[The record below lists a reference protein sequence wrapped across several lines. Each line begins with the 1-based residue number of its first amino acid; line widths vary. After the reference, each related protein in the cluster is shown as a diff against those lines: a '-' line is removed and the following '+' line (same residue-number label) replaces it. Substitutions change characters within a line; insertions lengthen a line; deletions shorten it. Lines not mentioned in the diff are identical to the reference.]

1 LSKSAIGDILKEN
14 LAFFSGKMVWSKN
27 ICAIMNRK
35 ITQYEVAKKIGV
47 STATVSRVLNKDPH
61 VDQVTRRKV
70 LDAIEKLGYIPNQI
84 ARSLASGRNSSIL
97 LLILDK
103 EPIFPSTWQY
113 ELPVLQGINKY
124 MQEKK
129 YTLQIEMVNGR
140 DSFVMDRV
148 QEELIRSRS
157 IDGLIILTSWPI
169 GDTLV
174 QKIDRYR
181 IPTVFIGN
189 GPHTLGNHQ
198 VGSTILFDNAG
209 VIKEA
214 YTLLQNLGHRN
225 IAFIKGD
232 EIQLHA
238 VIRFCSF
245 CEAITVRGGRLD
257 ERYIFDGHYNVQGGY
272 QALNNFVRCSPPP
285 SAIICAN
292 DLIAIG
298 VMKAATDLGIRIPEE
313 LSVIGFDDIEI
324 SEYLSPPLTTVNVPA
339 YEMGLKAAVK
349 LINQIEL
356 GEKADITLLP
366 ASLVQ
371 RGTVAPFSGQPAPNR
386 D

>member
-1 LSKSAIGDILKEN
+1 
-14 LAFFSGKMVWSKN
+14 
-27 ICAIMNRK
+27 MNKK
-35 ITQYEVAKKIGV
+35 ITQYDVAKRIGV

-61 VDQVTRRKV
+61 VDQVTRHKV
-70 LDAIEKLGYIPNQI
+70 LEAIERLGYIPNQT
-84 ARSLASGRNSSIL
+84 ARSLASGRNNSIL

-113 ELPVLQGINKY
+113 ELPVLQEINRH
-124 MQEKK
+124 MQEKQ

-140 DSFVMDRV
+140 DSFMMDRV
-148 QEELIRSRS
+148 QEELIKNRSV
-157 IDGLIILTSWPI
+157 DGLIILTSWPLE
-169 GDTLV
+169 DTFI

-181 IPTVFIGN
+181 IPAVFIGN
-189 GPHTLGNHQ
+189 GPHTLVNHQ
-198 VGSTILFDNAG
+198 IGSTILFDNAG
-209 VIKEA
+209 VIKETYA
-214 YTLLQNLGHRN
+214 LLQNLGHRN

-238 VIRFCSF
+238 VIRFRSF
-245 CEAITVRGGRLD
+245 CEAITAQGGHLD
-257 ERYIFDGHYNVQGGY
+257 ERYIFDGHYSVQGGY

-298 VMKAATDLGIRIPEE
+298 VMKAAADLGIHIPEE
-313 LSVIGFDDIEI
+313 LSVIGFDNIEI
-324 SEYLSPPLTTVNVPA
+324 SGYLSPPLTTVNVPT
-339 YEMGLKAAVK
+339 YEMGLTAAVK

-356 GEKADITLLP
+356 GEKADVTLLP
-366 ASLVQ
+366 VSLVH
-371 RGTVAPFSGQPAPNR
+371 RGTVAPFSGQPGPNK